1 MKTKSLFEKVQKI
14 FGLLIVSLFLVNCTV
29 LAEKENRA
37 VTDFTKI
44 SYSLPGS
51 LEIVQAD
58 KVSLM
63 LEGDQEDLK
72 KIITKVEGDHLKIYT
87 KGSSSGMGDVKVYV
101 SIKELNELSVAGS
114 GDAVVKSELKT
125 EKLELDLSGSGN
137 IQCEELICK
146 ELEVDIAGSG
156 DIYVGGEAEKEI
168 ELNIAGS
175 GDIRAENLKT
185 SEAEVNIAGSGSVK
199 IWVTDKLE
207 TNIVG
212 SGDVYYKGNPLVDA
226 ESIGSGS
233 TKSME

>member
-1 MKTKSLFEKVQKI
+1 MKTKTVFAKVQKT
-14 FGLLIVSLFLVNCTV
+14 FGLLSVTLFMINCTV

-37 VTDFTKI
+37 ITDFTQI

-58 KVSLM
+58 KVSLV
-63 LEGDQEDLK
+63 LEGDQEDLN
-72 KIITKVEGDHLKIYT
+72 KIITKVEGDHLKIYA
-87 KGSSSGMGDVKVYV
+87 KGSSSGLGDIKVYV
-101 SIKELNELSVAGS
+101 SIKELSELSVAGS
-114 GDAVVKSELKT
+114 GDAVVKSALKT
-125 EKLELDLSGSGN
+125 EQLELHLSGSGN

-146 ELEVDIAGSG
+146 ELEVNIAGSG
-156 DIYVGGEAEKEI
+156 DIYVGGEAEEEI

-175 GDIRAENLKT
+175 GDVKAENLKT
-185 SEAEVNIAGSGSVK
+185 SEAEVNIAGSGSAK

-226 ESIGSGS
+226 ESVGSGS
-233 TKSME
+233 TKSIE